1 MKKINFQLSDSKDDD
16 NSPVEGKRKNLMD
29 KFQITSNLVKV
40 SDIEDLIT
48 KINSYT
54 QEITIKPEL
63 ALDIFKL
70 LDKKN
75 EGELKINDF
84 LSEISHINETGKKVS
99 SNEQIN
105 KFFSLLNQAL
115 LTKSEKIILRLKK
128 LRNKNWLKSDNEGL
142 NDVNWIINVISEKN
156 LYDLD
161 ASIITS
167 HLKNKQKEIELA
179 YLVKY
184 SELEDKRQKEKDYS
198 KIRKGSKIYKTVRLT
213 SNKNLLKDKKKK
225 SNRRSTT
232 LNDVISPSIISVIYE
247 QIKYIDSPEFN
258 IFAINE
264 VLGKK
269 TSIYIANEIL
279 SKFDIIEN
287 EIIPSETFKNFL
299 ETIVN
304 NYDRK
309 NAIYHN
315 DLHAGDVMQTLFT
328 IFSRGKLIEKM
339 KLGQLDAFSIL
350 VAAICHDYKHPGT
363 NNLYQINARTKYSL
377 RYNDISVLEN
387 FHVAQTF
394 KVLKKKETNIFEVL
408 SPEEFRICR
417 RRMIDG
423 ILATDMAN
431 HQKILTTIK
440 LKIENYE
447 IKEGKN
453 FEKLF
458 DFDEKEAGSLFE
470 AQQNMLNMFL
480 HSADISNPAKPDKIS
495 SLWTERVYGE
505 FFVQGDLEKS
515 KNLPVSAFCDRE
527 TTNINQAMIGF
538 INFVVMPT
546 VNILVTLI
554 NEVKD
559 YKDYCKFNLR
569 KHQKGLKNDES
580 KKKLIKK

>member
-1 MKKINFQLSDSKDDD
+1 MKKINFQFSNSKDEE
-16 NSPVEGKRKNLMD
+16 SPVEGKRRNLMD
-29 KFQITSNLVKV
+29 KFQIKTNLVKV

-48 KINSYT
+48 KINTYT
-54 QEITIKPEL
+54 QETTIKPEL

-75 EGELKINDF
+75 QGELKINDF
-84 LSEISHINETGKKVS
+84 LSEVSNINEIGKKVS
-99 SNEQIN
+99 QNEQIN

-128 LRNKNWLKSDNEGL
+128 LRNKNWLKTDNEGL

-198 KIRKGSKIYKTVRLT
+198 KIRKGSKIYKTVRLN
-213 SNKNLLKDKKKK
+213 SNKMLLKDRKKT
-225 SNRRSTT
+225 NRRSTT
-232 LNDVISPSIISVIYE
+232 LNDVISPSIISVVYE

-258 IFAINE
+258 IFAIND

-279 SKFDIIEN
+279 NKFDIIEN
-287 EIIPSETFKNFL
+287 EIIPPETFKNFL

-328 IFSRGKLIEKM
+328 IFSRGKLVDKM
-339 KLGQLDAFSIL
+339 KLGQLDGFSIL

-458 DFDEKEAGSLFE
+458 DFDEKEAGNLFE
-470 AQQNMLNMFL
+470 AQQNLLNMFL
-480 HSADISNPAKPDKIS
+480 HSSDISNPAKPDKIS

-505 FFVQGDLEKS
+505 FFVQGDLEKA
-515 KNLPVSAFCDRE
+515 KNLPISAFCDRE

-546 VNILVTLI
+546 INILVTLI
-554 NEVKD
+554 NEVKE

-580 KKKLIKK
+580 KKKIIKK

>member
-1 MKKINFQLSDSKDDD
+1 MKKIKFQLSDSKDDD

-40 SDIEDLIT
+40 ADIEDLIT

-213 SNKNLLKDKKKK
+213 SNKNLLKDKKK
-225 SNRRSTT
+225 N
-232 LNDVISPSIISVIYE
+232 
-247 QIKYIDSPEFN
+247 QIE
-258 IFAINE
+258 
-264 VLGKK
+264 
-269 TSIYIANEIL
+269 
-279 SKFDIIEN
+279 
-287 EIIPSETFKNFL
+287 
-299 ETIVN
+299 
-304 NYDRK
+304 
-309 NAIYHN
+309 
-315 DLHAGDVMQTLFT
+315 
-328 IFSRGKLIEKM
+328 
-339 KLGQLDAFSIL
+339 
-350 VAAICHDYKHPGT
+350 
-363 NNLYQINARTKYSL
+363 
-377 RYNDISVLEN
+377 
-387 FHVAQTF
+387 
-394 KVLKKKETNIFEVL
+394 
-408 SPEEFRICR
+408 
-417 RRMIDG
+417 
-423 ILATDMAN
+423 
-431 HQKILTTIK
+431 
-440 LKIENYE
+440 
-447 IKEGKN
+447 
-453 FEKLF
+453 
-458 DFDEKEAGSLFE
+458 E
-470 AQQNMLNMFL
+470 AQ
-480 HSADISNPAKPDKIS
+480 H
-495 SLWTERVYGE
+495 
-505 FFVQGDLEKS
+505 
-515 KNLPVSAFCDRE
+515 
-527 TTNINQAMIGF
+527 
-538 INFVVMPT
+538 
-546 VNILVTLI
+546 
-554 NEVKD
+554 
-559 YKDYCKFNLR
+559 
-569 KHQKGLKNDES
+569 
-580 KKKLIKK
+580 

>member
-1 MKKINFQLSDSKDDD
+1 MKKINFQFSNSKDEE
-16 NSPVEGKRKNLMD
+16 SPVEGKRRNLMD
-29 KFQITSNLVKV
+29 KFQIKTNLVKV

-48 KINSYT
+48 KINTYT
-54 QEITIKPEL
+54 QETTIKPEL

-75 EGELKINDF
+75 QGELKINDF
-84 LSEISHINETGKKVS
+84 LSEVSNINEIGKKVS
-99 SNEQIN
+99 QNEQIN

-128 LRNKNWLKSDNEGL
+128 LRNKNWLKTDNEGL

-198 KIRKGSKIYKTVRLT
+198 KIRKGSKIYKTVRLN
-213 SNKNLLKDKKKK
+213 SNKMLLKDRKKT
-225 SNRRSTT
+225 NRRSTT
-232 LNDVISPSIISVIYE
+232 LNDVISPSIISVVYE

-258 IFAINE
+258 IFAIND

-279 SKFDIIEN
+279 NKFDIIEN
-287 EIIPSETFKNFL
+287 EIIPPETFKNFL

-328 IFSRGKLIEKM
+328 IFSRGKLVDKM
-339 KLGQLDAFSIL
+339 KLGQLDGFSIL
-350 VAAICHDYKHPGT
+350 IAAICHDYKHPGT

-458 DFDEKEAGSLFE
+458 DFDEKEAGNLFE
-470 AQQNMLNMFL
+470 AQQNLLNMFL
-480 HSADISNPAKPDKIS
+480 HSSDISNPAKPDKIS

-505 FFVQGDLEKS
+505 FFVQGDLEKA
-515 KNLPVSAFCDRE
+515 KNLPISAFCDRE

-546 VNILVTLI
+546 INILVTLI
-554 NEVKD
+554 NEVKE

-580 KKKLIKK
+580 KKKIIKK

>member
-1 MKKINFQLSDSKDDD
+1 MKKIKFEDD
-16 NSPVEGKRKNLMD
+16 NIPVKGKRKNLMD
-29 KFQITSNLVKV
+29 KFHLNTNSVKV
-40 SDIEDLIT
+40 SDIEDLIS
-48 KINSYT
+48 KINTYN
-54 QEITIKPEL
+54 QETTINPEL
-63 ALDIFKL
+63 AKDIFKL

-75 EGELKINDF
+75 EGELQINDF
-84 LSEISHINETGKKVS
+84 LNEISNINESGKKVS
-99 SNEQIN
+99 SNQQIN
-105 KFFSLLNQAL
+105 KFFSFLNQAL
-115 LTKSEKIILRLKK
+115 LTKSEKIILRLKR
-128 LRNKNWLKSDNEGL
+128 LRNKSWLKSDNSAL

-198 KIRKGSKIYKTVRLT
+198 KIRKGSKIYKTVKLS
-213 SNKNLLKDKKKK
+213 SNKILLKERKT
-225 SNRRSTT
+225 NRRSTT
-232 LNDVISPSIISVIYE
+232 LNDVISPSIISVVYE

-264 VLGKK
+264 VLDKK

-287 EIIPSETFKNFL
+287 EIINPEIFKTFL
-299 ETIVN
+299 ETIVY

-328 IFSRGKLIEKM
+328 IMSRGKLIEKM

-350 VAAICHDYKHPGT
+350 LAAICHDYKHPGT

-377 RYNDISVLEN
+377 RYNDVSVLEN

-431 HQKILTTIK
+431 HQNILTTIK

-458 DFDEKEAGSLFE
+458 DIDEKDVGNLFE
-470 AQQNMLNMFL
+470 TQQNLLNMFL
-480 HSADISNPAKPDKIS
+480 HSSDISNPAKPDKIS

-505 FFVQGDLEKS
+505 SFVQGDLEKS
-515 KNLPVSAFCDRE
+515 QNLPISAFCDRE
-527 TTNINQAMIGF
+527 TTNINQAMVGF

-546 VNILVTLI
+546 INILVNLV
-554 NEVKD
+554 NDVKE

-569 KHQKGLKNDES
+569 KHQKGLKNDEKKNS
-580 KKKLIKK
+580 KKNNLK

>member
-1 MKKINFQLSDSKDDD
+1 MKKINFQFSNSKDEE
-16 NSPVEGKRKNLMD
+16 SPVEGKRRNLMD
-29 KFQITSNLVKV
+29 KFQIKTNLVKV

-48 KINSYT
+48 KINTYT
-54 QEITIKPEL
+54 QETTIKPEL

-84 LSEISHINETGKKVS
+84 LSEVSNINEIGKKVS
-99 SNEQIN
+99 QNEQIN

-128 LRNKNWLKSDNEGL
+128 LRNKNWLKTDNEGL

-198 KIRKGSKIYKTVRLT
+198 KIRKGSKIYKTVRLN
-213 SNKNLLKDKKKK
+213 SNKMLLKDRKKT
-225 SNRRSTT
+225 NRRSTT
-232 LNDVISPSIISVIYE
+232 LNDVISPSIISVVYE

-258 IFAINE
+258 IFAIND

-279 SKFDIIEN
+279 NKFDIIEN
-287 EIIPSETFKNFL
+287 EIIPPETFKNFL

-328 IFSRGKLIEKM
+328 IFSRGKLVDKM
-339 KLGQLDAFSIL
+339 KLGQLDGFSIL

-458 DFDEKEAGSLFE
+458 DFDEKEAGNLFE
-470 AQQNMLNMFL
+470 AQQNLLNMFL
-480 HSADISNPAKPDKIS
+480 HSSDISNPAKPDKIS

-505 FFVQGDLEKS
+505 FFVQGDLEKA
-515 KNLPVSAFCDRE
+515 KNLPISAFCDRE

-546 VNILVTLI
+546 INILVTLI
-554 NEVKD
+554 NEVKE

-580 KKKLIKK
+580 KKKIIKK

>member
-1 MKKINFQLSDSKDDD
+1 MKKINFQFSNSKEEE
-16 NSPVEGKRKNLMD
+16 SPVEGKRRNLMD
-29 KFQITSNLVKV
+29 KFQIKTNLVKV

-48 KINSYT
+48 KINTYT
-54 QEITIKPEL
+54 QETTIKPEL

-75 EGELKINDF
+75 QGELKINDF
-84 LSEISHINETGKKVS
+84 LSEVSNINEIGKKVS
-99 SNEQIN
+99 QNEQIN

-128 LRNKNWLKSDNEGL
+128 LRNKNWLKTDNEGL

-198 KIRKGSKIYKTVRLT
+198 KIRKGSKIYKTVRLN
-213 SNKNLLKDKKKK
+213 SNKMLLKDRKKT
-225 SNRRSTT
+225 NRRSTT
-232 LNDVISPSIISVIYE
+232 LNDVISPSIISVVYE

-258 IFAINE
+258 IFAIND

-279 SKFDIIEN
+279 NKFDIIEN
-287 EIIPSETFKNFL
+287 EIIPPETFKNFL

-328 IFSRGKLIEKM
+328 IFSRGKLVDKM
-339 KLGQLDAFSIL
+339 KLGQLDGFSIL

-458 DFDEKEAGSLFE
+458 DFDEKEAGNLFE
-470 AQQNMLNMFL
+470 AQQNLLNMFL
-480 HSADISNPAKPDKIS
+480 HSSDISNPAKPDKIS

-505 FFVQGDLEKS
+505 FFVQGDLEKA
-515 KNLPVSAFCDRE
+515 KNLPISAFCDRE

-546 VNILVTLI
+546 INILVTLI
-554 NEVKD
+554 NEVKE

-580 KKKLIKK
+580 KKKIIKK

>member
-1 MKKINFQLSDSKDDD
+1 MKKINFQFSNSKEEE
-16 NSPVEGKRKNLMD
+16 SPVEGKRRNLMD
-29 KFQITSNLVKV
+29 KFQIKTNLVKV

-48 KINSYT
+48 KINTYT
-54 QEITIKPEL
+54 QETTIKPEL

-75 EGELKINDF
+75 QGELKINDF
-84 LSEISHINETGKKVS
+84 LSEVSNINEIGKKVS
-99 SNEQIN
+99 QNEQIN

-128 LRNKNWLKSDNEGL
+128 LRNKNWLKTDNEGL

-198 KIRKGSKIYKTVRLT
+198 KIRKGSKIYKTVRLN
-213 SNKNLLKDKKKK
+213 SNKMLLKDRKKT
-225 SNRRSTT
+225 NRRSTT
-232 LNDVISPSIISVIYE
+232 LNDVISPSIISVVYE

-258 IFAINE
+258 IFAIND

-279 SKFDIIEN
+279 NKFDIIEN
-287 EIIPSETFKNFL
+287 EIIPPETFKNFL

-328 IFSRGKLIEKM
+328 IFSRGKLVDKM
-339 KLGQLDAFSIL
+339 KLGQLDGFSIL

-458 DFDEKEAGSLFE
+458 DFDEKEAGNLFE
-470 AQQNMLNMFL
+470 AQQNLLNMFL
-480 HSADISNPAKPDKIS
+480 HSSDISNPAKPDKIS

-505 FFVQGDLEKS
+505 FFIQGDLEKA
-515 KNLPVSAFCDRE
+515 KNLPISAFCDRE

-546 VNILVTLI
+546 INILVTLI
-554 NEVKD
+554 NEVKE

-580 KKKLIKK
+580 KKKIIKK

>member
-1 MKKINFQLSDSKDDD
+1 MKKINFQFSNSKDEE
-16 NSPVEGKRKNLMD
+16 SPVEGKRRNLMD
-29 KFQITSNLVKV
+29 KFQIKTNLVKV

-48 KINSYT
+48 KINTYT
-54 QEITIKPEL
+54 QETTIKPEL

-75 EGELKINDF
+75 QGELKINDF
-84 LSEISHINETGKKVS
+84 LSEVSNINEIGKKVS
-99 SNEQIN
+99 QNEQIN

-128 LRNKNWLKSDNEGL
+128 LRNKNWLKTDNEGL

-198 KIRKGSKIYKTVRLT
+198 KIRKGSKIYKTVRLN
-213 SNKNLLKDKKKK
+213 SNKMLLKDRKKT
-225 SNRRSTT
+225 NRRSTT
-232 LNDVISPSIISVIYE
+232 LNDVISPSIISVVYE

-258 IFAINE
+258 IFAIND

-279 SKFDIIEN
+279 NKFDIIEN
-287 EIIPSETFKNFL
+287 EIIPPETFKNFL

-328 IFSRGKLIEKM
+328 IFSRGKLVDKM
-339 KLGQLDAFSIL
+339 KLGQLDGFSIL

-458 DFDEKEAGSLFE
+458 DFDEKEAGNLFE
-470 AQQNMLNMFL
+470 AQQNLLNMFL
-480 HSADISNPAKPDKIS
+480 HSSDISNPAKPDKIS

-505 FFVQGDLEKS
+505 FFVQGDLEKA
-515 KNLPVSAFCDRE
+515 KNLPISAFCDRE